1 MQSVTAAA
9 AGGVWTMVLDGGSAP
24 LAGPA
29 ADVEALYVE
38 ALYVEAVFVHV
49 DPQTPEGNR

>member
-38 ALYVEAVFVHV
+38 AVFVHV